1 MIDFDYYLSEY
12 NGQKIQSEET
22 FNGIAKVAEKYVLRA
37 TDNRGTVKEI
47 GEAICAVS
55 EILFEVG
62 ESEGIKSESVDGLS
76 VAYEDSRTQKLIH
89 NALKLYLPSRLLYR
103 GI

>member
-1 MIDFDYYLSEY
+1 MVDFDYYLREY
-12 NGQKIQSEET
+12 NGQKINSDEV
-22 FNGIAKVAEKYVLRA
+22 FNALSKIASKYVLKA

-47 GEAICAVS
+47 GEAVCAVTDV
-55 EILFEVG
+55 LFDVND
-62 ESEGIKSESVDGLS
+62 SNGIKSESVDGFS
-76 VAYEDSRTQKLIH
+76 VSYEDKRAEKLIH

>member
-1 MIDFDYYLSEY
+1 MIDFDYYLKEY

-22 FNGIAKVAEKYVLRA
+22 FNTIAKVAEKYVLRA

-55 EILFEVG
+55 DILFGVDG
-62 ESEGIKSESVDGLS
+62 SEGIKSESVDGFS
-76 VAYEDSRTQKLIH
+76 VAYEDSRIEKLIH

>member
-1 MIDFDYYLSEY
+1 MIDFDYYLNEY

-22 FNGIAKVAEKYVLRA
+22 FNGLFKLAQKYVLRA
-37 TDNRGTVKEI
+37 TDNRGNVKEI
-47 GEAICAVS
+47 GEAICAVTD
-55 EILFEVG
+55 ILFEVNG
-62 ESEGIKSESVDGLS
+62 SDGIKSESVDGLS
-76 VAYEDSRTQKLIH
+76 VSYEDSRVQKLIH